1 MHKVSN
7 VSTERFSQ
15 DPLEMYFCKQRP
27 PGAWKDKSQLN
38 DLTLVMPALLRTKNY
53 SSQ

>member
-27 PGAWKDKSQLN
+27 PGASKDKSPLD
-38 DLTLVMPALLRTKNY
+38 DLTLVMPALLKTKNY
-53 SSQ
+53 SGQ